1 MKNFIIGIIS
11 WLPRD
16 ERRTKRQNHVIK
28 TVERCKKLFKNIPIV
43 IVAQDWDD
51 FTIEGVDIKSYDRL
65 GIVGAR
71 KTLQEELLKYDF
83 DYAILLDD
91 DATIY
96 GNESKKFLEHF
107 NEYEDGYCFRPYRDF
122 TPVLKDRYMPAALNL
137 CVISKTILQEVAINV
152 EVDPEKLSGYED
164 YIYPLILYKKYPEKE
179 IKYPIGTIFT
189 SFKTGQNIVSTW
201 DIDKDR
207 KTIWENTLKIIKY
220 VDKYAAYP
228 EFTQDEKT
236 KKITIL
242 GQEEEE

>member
-16 ERRTKRQNHVIK
+16 KRRTSRQNRVTK

-51 FTIEGVDIKSYDRL
+51 FTIEGIDIKLYDRL

-96 GNESKKFLEHF
+96 GEDSKKFLEHF
-107 NEYEDGYCFRPYRDF
+107 NEYENGYCFRPYRDF
-122 TPVLKDRYMPAALNL
+122 TPILKDRYMPAALNL
-137 CVISKTILQEVAINV
+137 CVISKSILSEVAINTA
-152 EVDPEKLSGYED
+152 VDPEKETGYED
-164 YIYPLILYKKYPEKE
+164 YTYPLVLYKKFPEKE
-179 IKYPIGTIFT
+179 IKYPAGTIFT
-189 SFKTGQNIVSTW
+189 SFKSGQNVVSTW
-201 DIDKDR
+201 DINKAR
-207 KTIWENTLKIIKY
+207 QTIWANTMKIIKY
-220 VDKYAAYP
+220 IDEYSEYP
-228 EFTQDEKT
+228 EFTQDLET
-236 KKITIL
+236 KKITII